1 MKPYKTVIGRG
12 TDEFT
17 EKRSRFVG
25 NAAPCESAE
34 EALAFLDEI
43 KNRYKDVSHHC
54 YGYIIGEN
62 KGVIRYSDAGEP
74 QGTAGMP
81 IIDVMNKNDVTN
93 CCIVVTRWFGGI
105 LLGAGGLTRAYSHA
119 ASIAVAAAGV
129 GVMHPTCRLLVDV
142 PYPMLSKFEYY
153 LKTAPAEVED
163 KSFTDI
169 ITFTLLVKQSDEERL
184 NAEITQLSDGKLS
197 TVRFDEF
204 FKPWEE

>member
-1 MKPYKTVIGRG
+1 MSDTYFVPCAEAES
-12 TDEFT
+12 EFT

-105 LLGAGGLTRAYSHA
+105 LLGAGGLTRAYLHA
-119 ASIAVAAAGV
+119 ASIALAAAGV
-129 GVMHPTCRLLVDV
+129 GVMHPTARYLMEVS
-142 PYPMLSKFEYY
+142 YPMLGRMDFF
-153 LKTAPAEVED
+153 LKDMPVQVEVLSE
-163 KSFTDI
+163 TDRGARGFGH
-169 ITFTLLVKQSDEERL
+169 T
-184 NAEITQLSDGKLS
+184 GKN
-197 TVRFDEF
+197 
-204 FKPWEE
+204 